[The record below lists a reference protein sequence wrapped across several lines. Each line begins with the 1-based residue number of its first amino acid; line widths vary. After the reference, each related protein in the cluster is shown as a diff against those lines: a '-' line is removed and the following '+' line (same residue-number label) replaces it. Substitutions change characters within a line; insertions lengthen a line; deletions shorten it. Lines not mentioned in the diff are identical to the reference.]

1 MKDEEILKLWKSGLN
16 KNQVAKRYM
25 RQYNQR
31 IKIIRLDIKHRN
43 ERFIT
48 YYEALARVEKL
59 ILKEIKEGGTNDYKK
74 RTWTTRKHI

>member
-1 MKDEEILKLWKSGLN
+1 MKDEELLKLWKSGLN
-16 KNQVAKRYM
+16 KNQVAKIYM

-31 IKIIRLDIKHRN
+31 IKIIRLDIKHRH

-59 ILKEIKEGGTNDYKK
+59 ILQEII
-74 RTWTTRKHI
+74 RKNHK

>member
-1 MKDEEILKLWKSGLN
+1 MNDEEILKLWKSGLN
-16 KNQVAKRYM
+16 KNRVARRYM
-25 RQYNQR
+25 QVYNQR

-59 ILKEIKEGGTNDYKK
+59 ILNEIKGRSTNE
-74 RTWTTRKHI
+74 